1 VGWHQD
7 ALGTW
12 CASGRTAS
20 PGRVWPT
27 SSAAQN
33 AYSVNRFRQRPPR
46 SGRAVT
52 GQAERQLGPS
62 AMPAAASDDAMI
74 ACAKGLHDERGAGD
88 SPAQAFTGRGVAAAG
103 ARASGISPASGG
115 TRLVAPEQ
123 DVWAGHA
130 LACWM
135 SAATPRHRT
144 LRSQRAPART
154 PSWPATPAGSPH
166 ADDRP
171 FHGLRSTPAATGT
184 SCTEDQSAADRLMI
198 TWGSR
203 ARDCVRYRRVHD

>member
-1 VGWHQD
+1 MRWGPGARAGARRHPAGMADLECSAECVQREPVQAKAPAFRPRRYG
-7 ALGTW
+7 
-12 CASGRTAS
+12 ASGA
-20 PGRVWPT
+20 P
-27 SSAAQN
+27 A
-33 AYSVNRFRQRPPR
+33 RPV
-46 SGRAVT
+46 GHA
-52 GQAERQLGPS
+52 G
-62 AMPAAASDDAMI
+62 AAASDDAMV
-74 ACAKGLHDERGAGD
+74 ACAKGLHDERGTGD

-144 LRSQRAPART
+144 LRSQRASART